1 MQAGT
6 FSCTLSFFPPAF
18 LCLNL
23 AFQDLTFL
31 EVSKLGFQVYEFPVY
46 RKFHVNM
53 LCWISWNNLFHFHL
67 RCAPIFKE
75 RTGLDLLPFRWF
87 PGGSDGEESVC
98 NAWDLGSISG
108 LGRSPG
114 EENGNP
120 LQYSCLENPNGLRS
134 LAGYSPWICKESHM
148 IEWLSIAYRWFPEG
162 IQMRSIQKDQLIK
175 VWDFLCSSASGVFV
189 SFCFKGN

>member
-1 MQAGT
+1 
-6 FSCTLSFFPPAF
+6 
-18 LCLNL
+18 
-23 AFQDLTFL
+23 
-31 EVSKLGFQVYEFPVY
+31 
-46 RKFHVNM
+46 M

-162 IQMRSIQKDQLIK
+162 IQMRIIQKDQLIK
-175 VWDFLCSSASGVFV
+175 VWDFLFSSASGVFV

>member
-120 LQYSCLENPNGLRS
+120 LQYSCLENSMHKDLEDYSSWGHKELDMTERLTLS
-134 LAGYSPWICKESHM
+134 LFFPPLLGRLTS
-148 IEWLSIAYRWFPEG
+148 YR
-162 IQMRSIQKDQLIK
+162 
-175 VWDFLCSSASGVFV
+175 
-189 SFCFKGN
+189 